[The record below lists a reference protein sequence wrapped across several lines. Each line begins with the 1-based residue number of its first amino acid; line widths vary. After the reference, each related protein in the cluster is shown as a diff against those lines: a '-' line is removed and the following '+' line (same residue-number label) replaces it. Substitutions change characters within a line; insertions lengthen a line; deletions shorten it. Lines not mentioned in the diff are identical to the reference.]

1 MKLTKV
7 VTGVLLATGAIGV
20 QAGEFKTAQVPS
32 NAIKGQYIVVLKDD
46 VVQENEGLF
55 ASQANLKAVQMV
67 NDQLSN
73 KYQARVTRT
82 YKTVL
87 KGGVYKMSADQ
98 AQKLAQDPSV
108 ELVEEDQMMS
118 INATQNNATWGLDR
132 TDQRNLPLSGTYTYN
147 TTASN
152 VNAYIIDTGI
162 LNSHSDFGGRSFS
175 GIDTVD
181 NDGDATDCNGHGTHV
196 AGTVGGSTWG
206 IAKNVTLYGVRVLGC
221 NGSGSNSGV
230 IAGMDWVADN
240 HVKPAVANMSLGG
253 GASSATDSAVQR
265 MTNAGIT
272 TVVAAG
278 NDNSNACN
286 YSPARAASAI
296 TVGSTT
302 SSDSRSS
309 FSNYGNCLDIYAPGS
324 SITSAWS
331 NGGTNTISGTSMA
344 SPHVAGVAALYLA
357 ENPNAS
363 VSQVTQAITD
373 AATPNKV
380 SDAKSGSPNLL
391 LYSIFD
397 GSTPPPP
404 PPPGGGELENGVAES
419 ISGAQGSETDFTFEV
434 PSSATSVDFQM
445 SGGSGDA
452 DLYVKFGSAP
462 TTSSYDCRPYRNGN
476 NESCNFNAQA
486 GTYYVMVRGYSSY
499 SGASLVANHDGGS
512 TPPPGNGG
520 DATIPNISGAAGSWN
535 HYYLDVPAGMSTLT
549 ASISGGSGDADLYVR
564 RGSQPTTSAY
574 DCRPYRN
581 GNNETCNISNPAED
595 RYYISL
601 RGYSAYSGVTLD
613 VVWE

>member
-32 NAIKGQYIVVLKDD
+32 NAIKGQYIVVLKDNA
-46 VVQENEGLF
+46 VAENEGLF

-434 PSSATSVDFQM
+434 PSNATSVDFQM

-601 RGYSAYSGVTLD
+601 RGYSTYSGVTLD